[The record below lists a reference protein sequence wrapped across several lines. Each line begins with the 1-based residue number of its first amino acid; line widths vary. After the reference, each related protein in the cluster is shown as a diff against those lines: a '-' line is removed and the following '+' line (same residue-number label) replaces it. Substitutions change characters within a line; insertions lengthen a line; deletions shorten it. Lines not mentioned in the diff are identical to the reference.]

1 MIGIFDF
8 CQDNNGL
15 FCERRYCQYHYHNKP
30 VIHIKQKINKWKM
43 NKIFGAKDSLLY
55 ADNNTSWANDL
66 ALELGYHF

>member
-1 MIGIFDF
+1 
-8 CQDNNGL
+8 
-15 FCERRYCQYHYHNKP
+15 
-30 VIHIKQKINKWKM
+30 M